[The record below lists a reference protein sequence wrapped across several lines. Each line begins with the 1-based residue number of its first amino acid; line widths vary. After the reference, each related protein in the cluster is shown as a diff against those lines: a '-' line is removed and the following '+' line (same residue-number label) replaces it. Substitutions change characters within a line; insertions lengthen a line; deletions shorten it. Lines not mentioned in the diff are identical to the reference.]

1 VIPKLYDEDYYILG
15 SKYGV
20 LTCNGYGFLNTC
32 QKCFVEEKT
41 SGVYTLEMELLTT
54 DRYAENVLPNTF
66 VKIIPNKMHDPQ
78 LFQIYRVKEE
88 GKKLSVSGYH
98 IKYLAENN
106 MISRYNAYVSAT
118 LPDGKYLVV
127 PKTQRDTARDFLE
140 SLKKDR
146 FFLIEDYS
154 NSTIPI
160 EFQRQ
165 FNITADTNIEAKTI
179 HLRKFTNKK
188 LGDLLTDNEYG
199 MGQYGGEWLYN
210 NFDLTLKKK
219 RGKYNAVKLRYG
231 YDLKNVT
238 IEYSSDNNYNVV
250 VPYGRVRTSDKDE
263 FYLGGT
269 PVFLNTAE
277 VYKYPRLRAVDVSEH
292 LPELIVDVTSS
303 AAIGAGMEAAFN
315 KINEVFS
322 GAYYRGKYHARGY
335 EIAVTAEL
343 NYESKT
349 VQGLG
354 LYDPVVL
361 VTEKGREI
369 SSKVNGVT
377 FDALNE
383 KIVKINLDNKPL
395 TLQDMILKKRR

>member
-1 VIPKLYDEDYYILG
+1 MIPKLYDEDYVIGG
-15 SKYGV
+15 SVRCGNLDY
-20 LTCNGYGFLNTC
+20 NGYGFLNTC
-32 QKCFVEEKT
+32 QKCFVKEKT

-54 DRYAENVLPNTF
+54 DRYAENVLPNMF
-66 VKIIPNKMHDPQ
+66 VKIIPNKVHNPQ

-106 MISRYNAYVSAT
+106 MISRYNAYVSVT
-118 LPDGKYLVV
+118 PPEEKYLAV
-127 PKTQRDTARDFLE
+127 PQTQRDTAHDFLE
-140 SLKKDR
+140 SLKEDR

-154 NSTIPI
+154 NSTVPI
-160 EFQRQ
+160 THQQQ

-179 HLRKFTNKK
+179 HLRKFTGKK

-219 RGKYNAVKLRYG
+219 RGKGYAVKLRYG

-250 VPYGRVRTSDKDE
+250 VPYGRVRTSDGAE

-269 PVFLNTAE
+269 PVFLNTVE
-277 VYKYPRLRAVDVSEH
+277 VHKYPRLRAVDVSEH
-292 LPELIVDVTSS
+292 LPELSVNVTT
-303 AAIGAGMEAAFN
+303 GGGMKDAFDQ
-315 KINEVFS
+315 INTVFS
-322 GAYYRGKYHARGY
+322 GTYYSGKYHARGY

-361 VTEKGREI
+361 VTESGKEI
-369 SSKVNGVT
+369 ESKVNGVT

-383 KIVKINLDNKPL
+383 RIVKIELDNKPL
-395 TLQDMILKKRR
+395 TLQDMISKKRR

>member
-1 VIPKLYDEDYYILG
+1 MIPKLYDEDYTRNA
-15 SKYGV
+15 KYGD
-20 LTCNGYGFLNTC
+20 LRYNGYGFLNTC
-32 QKCFVEEKT
+32 QKCLIEEKT
-41 SGVYTLEMELLTT
+41 SGVYTLEMKLLTT
-54 DRYAENVLPNTF
+54 DQYAEHVLPNKF
-66 VKIIPNKMHDPQ
+66 VKIIPNKTHDPQ

-106 MISRYNAYVSAT
+106 MVSRYNAYASAT
-118 LPDGKYLVV
+118 SPDGRYLVV
-127 PKTQRDTARDFLE
+127 PKTQQDTAHDFLE
-140 SLKKDR
+140 SLKENR

-154 NSTIPI
+154 NSTISI
-160 EFQRQ
+160 TNQRR
-165 FNITADTNIEAKTI
+165 FNITADPDIEAKTI
-179 HLRKFTNKK
+179 HLRKFTGKK
-188 LGDLLTDNEYG
+188 LGELLTDNKNA
-199 MGQYGGEWLYN
+199 MGQYGGEWLYK

-219 RGKYNAVKLRYG
+219 RGKGYAVKLRYG

-250 VPYGRVRTSDKDE
+250 VPYGRVRTSDGAE
-263 FYLGGT
+263 FYLGGA
-269 PVFLNTAE
+269 PVFLNTVE
-277 VYKYPRLRAVDVSEH
+277 VHKYPRLRAVDVSEH
-292 LPELIVDVTSS
+292 LPELSVNATGGGLKD
-303 AAIGAGMEAAFN
+303 AFDQ
-315 KINEVFS
+315 INTVFS
-322 GAYYRGKYHARGY
+322 GTYYSGKYHARGY

-354 LYDPVVL
+354 LYDPVIL

-383 KIVKINLDNKPL
+383 RIVKIELDNKPL
-395 TLQDMILKKRR
+395 TLQDMISKKRR

>member
-1 VIPKLYDEDYYILG
+1 MIPKLYDEDYVIGG
-15 SKYGV
+15 SVKHGNLDY
-20 LTCNGYGFLNTC
+20 NGYGFLNTC
-32 QKCFVEEKT
+32 QKCFVKEKT

-54 DRYAENVLPNTF
+54 DRYAENVLPNMF
-66 VKIIPNKMHDPQ
+66 VKIIPNKVHDPQ

-106 MISRYNAYVSAT
+106 MISRYNAYVSVT
-118 LPDGKYLVV
+118 PPEGRYLAV
-127 PKTQRDTARDFLE
+127 PQTQRDTAHDFLE
-140 SLKKDR
+140 SLKEDR

-154 NSTIPI
+154 NSTVPI
-160 EFQRQ
+160 ARQQR
-165 FNITADTNIEAKTI
+165 FNVTADTNIEAKTI
-179 HLRKFTNKK
+179 HLRKFTGKK

-199 MGQYGGEWLYN
+199 MGQYGGEWLYD
-210 NFDLTLKKK
+210 NFDLILKKE
-219 RGKYNAVKLRYG
+219 RGKGYAVQLRYG

-250 VPYGRVRTSDKDE
+250 VPYGRVRSSNDGTE

-269 PVFLNTAE
+269 PVFLNTVE
-277 VYKYPRLRAVDVSEH
+277 VHKYPRLRAVDVSEH
-292 LPELIVDVTSS
+292 LPELSVNVTT
-303 AAIGAGMEAAFN
+303 GDGMKNAFDQ
-315 KINEVFS
+315 INTVFS
-322 GAYYRGKYHARGY
+322 GTYYSGKYHARGY

-383 KIVKINLDNKPL
+383 KIVKIELDNKPL
-395 TLQDMILKKRR
+395 TLQDMISKKRR

>member
-1 VIPKLYDEDYYILG
+1 MIPKLYDEDYVIGGSTGYGNLG
-15 SKYGV
+15 
-20 LTCNGYGFLNTC
+20 CNGYGFLNTC

-54 DRYAENVLPNTF
+54 DRYAENVLPNMF
-66 VKIIPNKMHDPQ
+66 VKIIPNKTHDPQ

-106 MISRYNAYVSAT
+106 MISRYNAYVSVT
-118 LPDGKYLVV
+118 PTDGRYLGV
-127 PKTQRDTARDFLE
+127 PETQQDTAHDFLE
-140 SLKKDR
+140 SLKADR

-154 NSTIPI
+154 NSTVPI
-160 EFQRQ
+160 AGQRQ
-165 FNITADTNIEAKTI
+165 FNITADIDNTKKTI
-179 HLRKFTNKK
+179 HLRKFTGKK
-188 LGDLLTDNEYG
+188 LGNLLTDSEHG
-199 MGQYGGEWLYN
+199 MGQYGGEWLYDN
-210 NFDLTLKKK
+210 YNLTLKAK
-219 RGKYNAVKLRYG
+219 RGKNYAVKLRYG

-250 VPYGRVRTSDKDE
+250 VPYGRVKTTGEAE

-269 PVFLNTAE
+269 PVFLDTVE
-277 VYKYPRLRAVDVSEH
+277 VHKYPRLKTVDVSEH
-292 LPELIVDVTSS
+292 LPELTVNAFT
-303 AAIGAGMEAAFN
+303 GEGMEAAFN

-361 VTEKGREI
+361 VTESGKEI
-369 SSKVNGVT
+369 ESKVNGVT
-377 FDALNE
+377 FDALRE
-383 KIVKINLDNKPL
+383 KIVKVELDNKPL
-395 TLQDMILKKRR
+395 TLQDMISKKRR

>member
-1 VIPKLYDEDYYILG
+1 MIPKLYDEDYVIGG
-15 SKYGV
+15 SVRCGNLDY
-20 LTCNGYGFLNTC
+20 NGYGFLNTC

-54 DRYAENVLPNTF
+54 DRYAENVLPNMF
-66 VKIIPNKMHDPQ
+66 VKIIPNKVHNPQ
-78 LFQIYRVKEE
+78 LFQIYRVKEK

-106 MISRYNAYVSAT
+106 MISRYNAYVSVNP
-118 LPDGKYLVV
+118 PDGRYLAV
-127 PKTQRDTARDFLE
+127 PIMQRDTAHDFLE
-140 SLKKDR
+140 SLKEDR
-146 FFLIEDYS
+146 LFLIEDYS

-160 EFQRQ
+160 ARQQR
-165 FNITADTNIEAKTI
+165 FNITADTGIEAKTI
-179 HLRKFTNKK
+179 HLRKFTGKK

-219 RGKYNAVKLRYG
+219 RGKNIAVKLRYG
-231 YDLKNVT
+231 YDLKSVT

-250 VPYGRVRTSDKDE
+250 VPYGRVRNSDGTE

-269 PVFLNTAE
+269 PVFLNTVE
-277 VYKYPRLRAVDVSEH
+277 VHKYPRLRAVDVSEH
-292 LPELIVDVTSS
+292 LPELSVNVTT
-303 AAIGAGMEAAFN
+303 GDGMKDAFDQ
-315 KINEVFS
+315 INTVFS
-322 GAYYRGKYHARGY
+322 GTYYSGKYHARGY

-383 KIVKINLDNKPL
+383 RIVKIELDNKPL
-395 TLQDMILKKRR
+395 TLQDMISKKRR

>member
-1 VIPKLYDEDYYILG
+1 MIPKLYDEDYAIG
-15 SKYGV
+15 SVYGD
-20 LTCNGYGFLNTC
+20 LRYNGFGFLNTC
-32 QKCFVEEKT
+32 QKCLVEEKT
-41 SGVYTLEMELLTT
+41 SGVYTLEMELLTN
-54 DRYAENVLPNTF
+54 DRYAEHVLPNKF
-66 VKIIPNKMHDPQ
+66 VKMIPNKTHGPQ

-106 MISRYNAYVSAT
+106 MISRYNAYVSVT
-118 LPDGKYLVV
+118 PPDGRYLMV
-127 PKTQRDTARDFLE
+127 PKTQQDTAHDFLE
-140 SLKKDR
+140 SLKEDR
-146 FFLIEDYS
+146 LFLIEDYS

-160 EFQRQ
+160 ARQQR
-165 FNITADTNIEAKTI
+165 FNITADTSIEAKTI
-179 HLRKFTNKK
+179 HLRKFTDKK

-199 MGQYGGEWLYN
+199 MGQYGGEWLYD

-219 RGKYNAVKLRYG
+219 RGKNNAVKLRYG

-250 VPYGRVRTSDKDE
+250 VPYGRVRTSGEAE

-269 PVFLNTAE
+269 PVFLNTVE
-277 VYKYPRLRAVDVSEH
+277 VNKYPRLRAVDVSEN
-292 LPELIVDVTSS
+292 LPELTVNPGT
-303 AAIGAGMEAAFN
+303 GEGLEYAFN

-335 EIAVTAEL
+335 ETAVTAEL

-369 SSKVNGVT
+369 LSKVNGVT

-383 KIVKINLDNKPL
+383 KIVKIELDNKPL

>member
-1 VIPKLYDEDYYILG
+1 MIPKLYDEDYVIGG
-15 SKYGV
+15 STGYGD
-20 LTCNGYGFLNTC
+20 LRRNGYGFLNTC
-32 QKCFVEEKT
+32 QKCFVKEKT

-54 DRYAENVLPNTF
+54 DRYAENVLPNMF
-66 VKIIPNKMHDPQ
+66 VKIIPNKVHNPQ

-106 MISRYNAYVSAT
+106 MISRYNAYASVT
-118 LPDGKYLVV
+118 PPEERYLAV
-127 PKTQRDTARDFLE
+127 PQTYRDTAYDFLE
-140 SLKKDR
+140 ALKEDR

-154 NSTIPI
+154 NSTVPI
-160 EFQRQ
+160 THQQQ

-179 HLRKFTNKK
+179 HLRKFTDKK
-188 LGDLLTDNEYG
+188 LGDLLTDKEYG
-199 MGQYGGEWLYN
+199 MGQYGGEWLYD
-210 NFDLTLKKK
+210 NFDLILKKE
-219 RGKYNAVKLRYG
+219 RGKGYAVKLRYG

-250 VPYGRVRTSDKDE
+250 VPYGRVRSSNDGTE
-263 FYLGGT
+263 FYLGGK
-269 PVFLNTAE
+269 PVFLNTVE
-277 VYKYPRLRAVDVSEH
+277 VHKYPRLRAVDVSEH
-292 LPELIVDVTSS
+292 LPELSVNVTT
-303 AAIGAGMEAAFN
+303 GDGMKNAFDQ
-315 KINEVFS
+315 INTVFS
-322 GAYYRGKYHARGY
+322 GTYYSGKYHARGY

-383 KIVKINLDNKPL
+383 RIVKIELDNKPL
-395 TLQDMILKKRR
+395 TLQDMISKKRR

>member
-1 VIPKLYDEDYYILG
+1 MIPKLYDEDYVIGG
-15 SKYGV
+15 SVRCGNLDY
-20 LTCNGYGFLNTC
+20 NGYGFLNTC
-32 QKCFVEEKT
+32 QKCFVKEKT

-54 DRYAENVLPNTF
+54 DRYAENVLPNMF
-66 VKIIPNKMHDPQ
+66 VKIIPNKVHNPQ

-106 MISRYNAYVSAT
+106 MVSRYNAYASAT
-118 LPDGKYLVV
+118 SPDGRYLVV
-127 PKTQRDTARDFLE
+127 PETRQDTAHDFLE
-140 SLKKDR
+140 SLKEDR

-160 EFQRQ
+160 ARQQR

-179 HLRKFTNKK
+179 HLRMFTGKK

-199 MGQYGGEWLYN
+199 MGQYGGEWLYD
-210 NFDLTLKKK
+210 NFDLILKKE
-219 RGKYNAVKLRYG
+219 RGKSYAVKLRYG

-250 VPYGRVRTSDKDE
+250 VPYGRVRTSDGAE
-263 FYLGGT
+263 FYLGGA
-269 PVFLNTAE
+269 PVFLNTVE
-277 VYKYPRLRAVDVSEH
+277 VHKYPRLRAVDVSEH
-292 LPELIVDVTSS
+292 LPELSVDVTT
-303 AAIGAGMEAAFN
+303 GGGMKDAFDQ
-315 KINEVFS
+315 INTVFS
-322 GAYYRGKYHARGY
+322 GTYYSGKYHARGY

-354 LYDPVVL
+354 LYDPVIL

-383 KIVKINLDNKPL
+383 RIVKIELDNKPL
-395 TLQDMILKKRR
+395 TLQDMISKKRR

>member
-1 VIPKLYDEDYYILG
+1 MIPKLYDEDYVIGG
-15 SKYGV
+15 SVRCGNLDY
-20 LTCNGYGFLNTC
+20 NGYGFLNTC
-32 QKCFVEEKT
+32 QKCFVKEKT

-54 DRYAENVLPNTF
+54 DRYAENVLPNMF
-66 VKIIPNKMHDPQ
+66 VKIIPNKVHNPQ

-106 MISRYNAYVSAT
+106 MISRYNAYVSVT
-118 LPDGKYLVV
+118 PPEERYLAV
-127 PKTQRDTARDFLE
+127 PQTQRDTAHDFLE
-140 SLKKDR
+140 SLKEDR

-160 EFQRQ
+160 ARQQR

-179 HLRKFTNKK
+179 HLRKFTGKK

-219 RGKYNAVKLRYG
+219 RGKNNAVKLRYG

-250 VPYGRVRTSDKDE
+250 VPYGRVRTSGGAE

-269 PVFLNTAE
+269 PVFLNTVE
-277 VYKYPRLRAVDVSEH
+277 VHKYPR
-292 LPELIVDVTSS
+292 
-303 AAIGAGMEAAFN
+303 
-315 KINEVFS
+315 
-322 GAYYRGKYHARGY
+322 
-335 EIAVTAEL
+335 
-343 NYESKT
+343 
-349 VQGLG
+349 
-354 LYDPVVL
+354 
-361 VTEKGREI
+361 
-369 SSKVNGVT
+369 
-377 FDALNE
+377 
-383 KIVKINLDNKPL
+383 
-395 TLQDMILKKRR
+395 

>member
-1 VIPKLYDEDYYILG
+1 MPKLYDEDYNITG

-88 GKKLSVSGYH
+88 GKKLSVLGYH

-118 LPDGKYLVV
+118 SPDGKYLAV

-140 SLKKDR
+140 LLKEDR
-146 FFLIEDYS
+146 SFLIEDYS

-160 EFQRQ
+160 ARQRR
-165 FNITADTNIEAKTI
+165 FNITADASIEAKTI
-179 HLRKFTNKK
+179 HLRKFTDKK
-188 LGDLLTDNEYG
+188 LGDLLTDKEYG
-199 MGQYGGEWLYN
+199 MGQYGGEWLYD
-210 NFDLTLKKK
+210 NFDLILKKK
-219 RGKYNAVKLRYG
+219 RGKDNAVKLRYG

-250 VPYGRVRTSDKDE
+250 VPYGRVKTSGEAE
-263 FYLGGT
+263 FYLGGA
-269 PVFLNTAE
+269 PVFLNTVE
-277 VYKYPRLRAVDVSEH
+277 VNKYPRLRAVDVSEH
-292 LPELIVDVTSS
+292 LPELSVDTITGS
-303 AAIGAGMEAAFN
+303 GMKDAFDQ
-315 KINEVFS
+315 INTVFS
-322 GAYYRGKYHARGY
+322 GTYYSGKYHARGY

-383 KIVKINLDNKPL
+383 KIVKIELDNKPL

>member
-1 VIPKLYDEDYYILG
+1 VIPKLYDEDYDITG
-15 SKYGV
+15 SVYGN
-20 LTCNGYGFLNTC
+20 LEHNGYGFLNTC

-41 SGVYTLEMELLTT
+41 SGVYTLEMKLLTT
-54 DRYAENVLPNTF
+54 DRYAEHVLPNKF

-118 LPDGKYLVV
+118 SPDERYLVV
-127 PKTQRDTARDFLE
+127 PKTQQDTAHDFLE
-140 SLKKDR
+140 SLKEDR

-160 EFQRQ
+160 ARQRR

-179 HLRKFTNKK
+179 HLREFTGKK

-199 MGQYGGEWLYN
+199 MGQYGGEWLYD
-210 NFDLTLKKK
+210 NFDLILKKK
-219 RGKYNAVKLRYG
+219 RGKDNAVKLRYG

-250 VPYGRVRTSDKDE
+250 VPYGRVRTSGEAE

-269 PVFLNTAE
+269 PVFLNTVE
-277 VYKYPRLRAVDVSEH
+277 VHKYPRLRAVDVSEH
-292 LPELIVDVTSS
+292 LPELSVDTITGS
-303 AAIGAGMEAAFN
+303 GMKDAFDQ
-315 KINEVFS
+315 INTVFS
-322 GAYYRGKYHARGY
+322 GTYYSGKYHARGY

-383 KIVKINLDNKPL
+383 KIVKIELDNKPL

>member
-1 VIPKLYDEDYYILG
+1 MIPKLYDEDYVIGG
-15 SKYGV
+15 STGYGN
-20 LTCNGYGFLNTC
+20 LDCNGYGFLNTC

-54 DRYAENVLPNTF
+54 DRYAEHVLPNMF
-66 VKIIPNKMHDPQ
+66 VKIIPNKTHDPQ
-78 LFQIYRVKEE
+78 LFQIYRVKEK

-106 MISRYNAYVSAT
+106 MVSRYNAYGSVT
-118 LPDGKYLVV
+118 PPDGRYLVV
-127 PKTQRDTARDFLE
+127 PKTQQDTAHDFLE
-140 SLKKDR
+140 SLKEDR

-154 NSTIPI
+154 NSTVPI
-160 EFQRQ
+160 AHQRQ
-165 FNITADTNIEAKTI
+165 FNITADTSIEAKTI
-179 HLRKFTNKK
+179 HLRKFTDKK
-188 LGDLLTDNEYG
+188 LGDLLTDKEYG
-199 MGQYGGEWLYN
+199 MGQYGGEWLYD
-210 NFDLTLKKK
+210 NFDLILKKK
-219 RGKYNAVKLRYG
+219 RGKDNAVKLRYG

-250 VPYGRVRTSDKDE
+250 VPYGRVKTSGEAE

-269 PVFLNTAE
+269 PVFLDTVE
-277 VYKYPRLRAVDVSEH
+277 VHKYPRLRAVDVSEH
-292 LPELIVDVTSS
+292 LPELSVDTFT
-303 AAIGAGMEAAFN
+303 GGGMKDAFD

-322 GAYYRGKYHARGY
+322 GTYYSGKYHARGY

-349 VQGLG
+349 VQELG

-383 KIVKINLDNKPL
+383 KIVKIELDNKPL
-395 TLQDMILKKRR
+395 TLQDMVSKKRR

>member
-1 VIPKLYDEDYYILG
+1 MIPKLYDEDYVVGG
-15 SKYGV
+15 SVRCGNLDY
-20 LTCNGYGFLNTC
+20 NGYGFLNTC
-32 QKCFVEEKT
+32 QKCFVKEKT

-54 DRYAENVLPNTF
+54 DRYAENVLPNMF
-66 VKIIPNKMHDPQ
+66 VKIIPNKVHNPQ

-106 MISRYNAYVSAT
+106 MISRYNAYVSVT
-118 LPDGKYLVV
+118 PPDGRYLAV
-127 PKTQRDTARDFLE
+127 PIKQRDTAHDFLE
-140 SLKKDR
+140 FLKEDR
-146 FFLIEDYS
+146 LFLIEDYS

-160 EFQRQ
+160 ARQQR
-165 FNITADTNIEAKTI
+165 FNIAADTDIEAKTI
-179 HLRKFTNKK
+179 HLRKFTGKK

-219 RGKYNAVKLRYG
+219 RGKDIAVKLRYG
-231 YDLKNVT
+231 YDLKSVT

-250 VPYGRVRTSDKDE
+250 VPYGRVRTTADE
-263 FYLGGT
+263 AGFYLGGT
-269 PVFLNTAE
+269 PVFLNTVE
-277 VYKYPRLRAVDVSEH
+277 VHKYPRLRAVDVSEH
-292 LPELIVDVTSS
+292 LPELNVTT
-303 AAIGAGMEAAFN
+303 GGGMKDAFD

-322 GAYYRGKYHARGY
+322 SSYYSGKYHARGY

-349 VQGLG
+349 VQELG

-383 KIVKINLDNKPL
+383 RIVKIEFDNKPL
-395 TLQDMILKKRR
+395 TLQDMISKKRR

>member
-1 VIPKLYDEDYYILG
+1 MIPKLYDEDYIIGG
-15 SKYGV
+15 SVRCGNLDY
-20 LTCNGYGFLNTC
+20 NGYGFLNTC

-54 DRYAENVLPNTF
+54 DRYAENVLPNMF
-66 VKIIPNKMHDPQ
+66 VKIIPNKVHNPQ
-78 LFQIYRVKEE
+78 LFQIYRVKEK

-106 MISRYNAYVSAT
+106 MVSRYNAYVSVT
-118 LPDGKYLVV
+118 PPDGKYLVV
-127 PKTQRDTARDFLE
+127 PKTQQDTAHDFLE
-140 SLKKDR
+140 SLKEDR

-160 EFQRQ
+160 ARQQR

-179 HLRKFTNKK
+179 HLRKFTGKK
-188 LGDLLTDNEYG
+188 LGDLLTDKEYG

-219 RGKYNAVKLRYG
+219 RGKNSAVKLRYG

-250 VPYGRVRTSDKDE
+250 VPYGRVRTSDGAE

-269 PVFLNTAE
+269 PVFLNTVE
-277 VYKYPRLRAVDVSEH
+277 VHKYPRLRAVDVSEH
-292 LPELIVDVTSS
+292 LPELSVNVTT
-303 AAIGAGMEAAFN
+303 GGGMKDAFDQ
-315 KINEVFS
+315 INTVFS
-322 GAYYRGKYHARGY
+322 GTYYSGKYHARGY

-383 KIVKINLDNKPL
+383 RIVKIELDNKPL
-395 TLQDMILKKRR
+395 TLQDMISKKRR

>member
-1 VIPKLYDEDYYILG
+1 MIPKLYDEDYVLG
-15 SKYGV
+15 GSTGYGD
-20 LTCNGYGFLNTC
+20 LRCNGYGFLTTC
-32 QKCFVEEKT
+32 QKCFVKEKT

-54 DRYAENVLPNTF
+54 DRYAENVLPNMF
-66 VKIIPNKMHDPQ
+66 VKIIPNKVHNPQ

-106 MISRYNAYVSAT
+106 MISRYNAYVSVT
-118 LPDGKYLVV
+118 PPEGKYLVV
-127 PKTQRDTARDFLE
+127 PETQRDTAHDFLE
-140 SLKKDR
+140 SLKEDR

-160 EFQRQ
+160 THQQQ
-165 FNITADTNIEAKTI
+165 FNITADTGIGAKTI
-179 HLRKFTNKK
+179 HLCKFTDKK
-188 LGDLLTDNEYG
+188 LGDLLTDKEYG

-219 RGKYNAVKLRYG
+219 RGKDIAVKLRYG

-250 VPYGRVRTSDKDE
+250 LPYGRVRTSDGAE

-269 PVFLNTAE
+269 PVFLNTVE
-277 VYKYPRLRAVDVSEH
+277 VHKYPRLRAVDVSEH
-292 LPELIVDVTSS
+292 LPELSVNVTT
-303 AAIGAGMEAAFN
+303 GDGMKNAFDQ
-315 KINEVFS
+315 INTVFS
-322 GAYYRGKYHARGY
+322 GAYYSGKYHARGY

-383 KIVKINLDNKPL
+383 RIVKIELDNKPL
-395 TLQDMILKKRR
+395 TLQDMISKKRR

>member
-1 VIPKLYDEDYYILG
+1 MIPKLYDEDYNIVG
-15 SKYGV
+15 GVYGD
-20 LTCNGYGFLNTC
+20 LRCNGYGFLNTC
-32 QKCFVEEKT
+32 QKCLVEEKT

-66 VKIIPNKMHDPQ
+66 VKIIPNKTHDPQ

-88 GKKLSVSGYH
+88 EKKLSVSGYH

-118 LPDGKYLVV
+118 SPDGRYLLV
-127 PKTQRDTARDFLE
+127 PKTQRDTAHDFLE
-140 SLKKDR
+140 SLKEDR
-146 FFLIEDYS
+146 SFLIEDHP

-160 EFQRQ
+160 ARQRR
-165 FNITADTNIEAKTI
+165 FNITADTDIEAKTI
-179 HLRKFTNKK
+179 HLRKFTDKK
-188 LGDLLTDNEYG
+188 LGDLLTNKEYG
-199 MGQYGGEWLYN
+199 MGQYGGEWLYD
-210 NFDLTLKKK
+210 NFDLVLKKK
-219 RGKYNAVKLRYG
+219 RGKDNAVKLRYG

-250 VPYGRVRTSDKDE
+250 VPYGRVKTSGEAE

-269 PVFLNTAE
+269 PVFLNTVE
-277 VYKYPRLRAVDVSEH
+277 VNKYPRLRAVDVSEH
-292 LPELIVDVTSS
+292 LPELSVDTITGS
-303 AAIGAGMEAAFN
+303 GMKDAFDQ
-315 KINEVFS
+315 INAVFS

-354 LYDPVVL
+354 LYDPVIL
-361 VTEKGREI
+361 VTESGKEI
-369 SSKVNGVT
+369 ESKVNGVT
-377 FDALNE
+377 FDALQE
-383 KIVKINLDNKPL
+383 KIIKVELDNKPL
-395 TLQDMILKKRR
+395 TLQDMISKKRR

>member
-1 VIPKLYDEDYYILG
+1 MIPKLYDEDYVIGGSTGYGNLG
-15 SKYGV
+15 
-20 LTCNGYGFLNTC
+20 CNGYGFLNTC

-54 DRYAENVLPNTF
+54 DRYAENVLPNMF
-66 VKIIPNKMHDPQ
+66 VKIIPNKVHNPQ

-106 MISRYNAYVSAT
+106 MISRYNAYVSVT
-118 LPDGKYLVV
+118 PPDGRYLVV
-127 PKTQRDTARDFLE
+127 PETQQDTAHDFLE
-140 SLKKDR
+140 SLKEDR

-160 EFQRQ
+160 AGQRQ
-165 FNITADTNIEAKTI
+165 FNITADVDNTVRTI
-179 HLRKFTNKK
+179 HLRKFTGKK
-188 LGDLLTDNEYG
+188 LGNLLTDSEYG
-199 MGQYGGEWLYN
+199 MEQYGGEWLYN

-219 RGKYNAVKLRYG
+219 RGKNYAVKLRYG

-250 VPYGRVRTSDKDE
+250 VPYGRVKTVGEAE

-269 PVFLNTAE
+269 PVFLDTVE
-277 VYKYPRLRAVDVSEH
+277 VHKYPRLRAVDVSEH
-292 LPELIVDVTSS
+292 LPELNVNVTT
-303 AAIGAGMEAAFN
+303 GDGMKDAFD

-322 GAYYRGKYHARGY
+322 GSYYRGKYHARGY

-383 KIVKINLDNKPL
+383 RIVKIELDNKPL
-395 TLQDMILKKRR
+395 TLQDMVSKKRR

>member
-1 VIPKLYDEDYYILG
+1 MIPKLYNEDYVLG
-15 SKYGV
+15 GSTGYGD
-20 LTCNGYGFLNTC
+20 LRCNGYGFLNTC

-54 DRYAENVLPNTF
+54 DRYAEHVLPNKF
-66 VKIIPNKMHDPQ
+66 VKIIPNKVHNPQ
-78 LFQIYRVKEE
+78 LFQIYRVKEK

-118 LPDGKYLVV
+118 SPDGRYLVV
-127 PKTQRDTARDFLE
+127 PKTQQDTAHDFLE
-140 SLKKDR
+140 SLKEDR

-154 NSTIPI
+154 NSTMPI
-160 EFQRQ
+160 ALQQQ
-165 FNITADTNIEAKTI
+165 FNITADTGIEAKTI
-179 HLRKFTNKK
+179 HLRKFTGKK
-188 LGDLLTDNEYG
+188 LGDLLTDKEYG
-199 MGQYGGEWLYN
+199 MGRYGGEWLYD
-210 NFDLTLKKK
+210 NFDLILKKK
-219 RGKYNAVKLRYG
+219 RGKDNAVKLRYG

-250 VPYGRVRTSDKDE
+250 VPYGRVRTSDEAE
-263 FYLGGT
+263 FYLGGA
-269 PVFLNTAE
+269 PVFLNTVE
-277 VYKYPRLRAVDVSEH
+277 VHKYPRLRAVDVSEH
-292 LPELIVDVTSS
+292 LPELNVTT
-303 AAIGAGMEAAFN
+303 GGGMKDAFD

-322 GAYYRGKYHARGY
+322 SSYYSGKYHARGY

-349 VQGLG
+349 VQELG

-361 VTEKGREI
+361 VTESGKEI
-369 SSKVNGVT
+369 ESKVNGVT

-383 KIVKINLDNKPL
+383 RIVKIELDNKPL
-395 TLQDMILKKRR
+395 TLQDMISKKRR

>member
-1 VIPKLYDEDYYILG
+1 MIPKLYDEDYVIGGSVRCGNLG
-15 SKYGV
+15 Y
-20 LTCNGYGFLNTC
+20 NGYGFLNTC
-32 QKCFVEEKT
+32 QKCFVKEKT

-54 DRYAENVLPNTF
+54 DRYAENVLPNMF
-66 VKIIPNKMHDPQ
+66 VKIIPNKVHNPQ

-106 MISRYNAYVSAT
+106 MISRYNAYVSVT
-118 LPDGKYLVV
+118 PPEEKYLAV
-127 PKTQRDTARDFLE
+127 PKTQRDTAHDFLE
-140 SLKKDR
+140 SLKEDR

-160 EFQRQ
+160 ARQQQ

-179 HLRKFTNKK
+179 HLRKFTGKK
-188 LGDLLTDNEYG
+188 LGDLLTDDEYG

-210 NFDLTLKKK
+210 NFDLTLKKE
-219 RGKYNAVKLRYG
+219 RGKSYAVKLRYG
-231 YDLKNVT
+231 YDLKSVT

-250 VPYGRVRTSDKDE
+250 VPYGKVRTTADE
-263 FYLGGT
+263 AGFYLGGA
-269 PVFLNTAE
+269 PVFLNTVE
-277 VYKYPRLRAVDVSEH
+277 VHKYPRLRAVDVSEH
-292 LPELIVDVTSS
+292 LPELNVTT
-303 AAIGAGMEAAFN
+303 GGGMKDAFD

-322 GAYYRGKYHARGY
+322 SSYYSGKYHARGY

-361 VTEKGREI
+361 VTESGKEI
-369 SSKVNGVT
+369 ESKVNGVT

-383 KIVKINLDNKPL
+383 RIVKIELDNKPL
-395 TLQDMILKKRR
+395 TLQDMISKKRR

>member
-1 VIPKLYDEDYYILG
+1 MIPKLYDEDYAIVG
-15 SKYGV
+15 SVYGN
-20 LTCNGYGFLNTC
+20 LEHNGYGFLNTC
-32 QKCFVEEKT
+32 QKCFIEEKT

-118 LPDGKYLVV
+118 SPDGRYLAVL
-127 PKTQRDTARDFLE
+127 KTQRDTARDFLE
-140 SLKKDR
+140 FLKEDR
-146 FFLIEDYS
+146 YFLIEDYS
-154 NSTIPI
+154 NSAMPI
-160 EFQRQ
+160 EFQQR
-165 FNITADTNIEAKTI
+165 FNITADASIEAEKTI
-179 HLRKFTNKK
+179 HLRKFTDKK
-188 LGDLLTDNEYG
+188 LGDLLTDKEYG
-199 MGQYGGEWLYN
+199 MGQYGGEWLYD
-210 NFDLTLKKK
+210 NFDLILKKK
-219 RGKYNAVKLRYG
+219 RGKDNAVKLRYG

-250 VPYGRVRTSDKDE
+250 VPYGRVKTSGEAE
-263 FYLGGT
+263 FYLGGA
-269 PVFLNTAE
+269 PVFLDTVE
-277 VYKYPRLRAVDVSEH
+277 VHKYPRLRAVDVSEH
-292 LPELIVDVTSS
+292 LPELTVNTET
-303 AAIGAGMEAAFN
+303 GAGMEAAFTT
-315 KINEVFS
+315 INQVFS
-322 GAYYRGKYHARGY
+322 GAYYSGKYHARGY

-383 KIVKINLDNKPL
+383 KIVKIELDNKPL
-395 TLQDMILKKRR
+395 TLQDMISKKRR

>member
-1 VIPKLYDEDYYILG
+1 MIPKLYDEDYVIGG
-15 SKYGV
+15 SVRCGNLDY
-20 LTCNGYGFLNTC
+20 NGYGFLNTC
-32 QKCFVEEKT
+32 QTCFVEEKT

-54 DRYAENVLPNTF
+54 DRYAENVLPNMF
-66 VKIIPNKMHDPQ
+66 VKIIPNRMHNPQ

-106 MISRYNAYVSAT
+106 MISRYNAYVSVT
-118 LPDGKYLVV
+118 PPEERYLVV
-127 PKTQRDTARDFLE
+127 PPTQRDTAHDFLE
-140 SLKKDR
+140 SLKEDR

-160 EFQRQ
+160 AHQQR

-179 HLRKFTNKK
+179 YLRKFTGKK

-219 RGKYNAVKLRYG
+219 RGKNIAVKLRYG

-250 VPYGRVRTSDKDE
+250 VPYGRVRTSDE
-263 FYLGGT
+263 AFYLGGT
-269 PVFLNTAE
+269 PVFLNTVE
-277 VYKYPRLRAVDVSEH
+277 GHKYPRLRAVDVSEH
-292 LPELIVDVTSS
+292 LPELSVNATGGGLKD
-303 AAIGAGMEAAFN
+303 AFDQ
-315 KINEVFS
+315 INTVFS
-322 GAYYRGKYHARGY
+322 GTYYSGKYHARGY

-361 VTEKGREI
+361 VTESGKEI
-369 SSKVNGVT
+369 ESKVNGVT

-383 KIVKINLDNKPL
+383 RIVKIELDNKPL
-395 TLQDMILKKRR
+395 TLQDMISKKRR

>member
-1 VIPKLYDEDYYILG
+1 MIPKLYDEDYVIGGSTGYGNLG
-15 SKYGV
+15 
-20 LTCNGYGFLNTC
+20 CNGYGFLNTC

-54 DRYAENVLPNTF
+54 DRYAEHVLPNMF
-66 VKIIPNKMHDPQ
+66 VKIIPNKVHNPQ

-106 MISRYNAYVSAT
+106 MISRYNAYVSVT
-118 LPDGKYLVV
+118 PPDGRYLVV
-127 PKTQRDTARDFLE
+127 PQTQQDTAHDFLE
-140 SLKKDR
+140 SLKEDR

-154 NSTIPI
+154 NSTVPI
-160 EFQRQ
+160 ANQRQ
-165 FNITADTNIEAKTI
+165 FNITADTGIEAKTI
-179 HLRKFTNKK
+179 HLRKFTGKK
-188 LGDLLTDNEYG
+188 LGNLLTDSEYG

-219 RGKYNAVKLRYG
+219 RGKNYAVKLRYG

-250 VPYGRVRTSDKDE
+250 VPYGRVRTSGEAE

-269 PVFLNTAE
+269 PVFLNTVE
-277 VYKYPRLRAVDVSEH
+277 VHRYPRLRAVDVSEH
-292 LPELIVDVTSS
+292 LPELSVNAFT
-303 AAIGAGMEAAFN
+303 GGGMKDAFDQ
-315 KINEVFS
+315 INTVFS
-322 GAYYRGKYHARGY
+322 GTYYSGKYHARGY
-335 EIAVTAEL
+335 EIAITAEL

-383 KIVKINLDNKPL
+383 KIVKIELDNKPL
-395 TLQDMILKKRR
+395 TLQDMISKKRR

>member
-1 VIPKLYDEDYYILG
+1 MIPKLYDEDYVIGG
-15 SKYGV
+15 SVRCGNLDY
-20 LTCNGYGFLNTC
+20 NGYGFLNTC

-54 DRYAENVLPNTF
+54 DRYAENVLPNMF
-66 VKIIPNKMHDPQ
+66 VKIIPNKVHNPQ

-106 MISRYNAYVSAT
+106 MISRYNAYVSVT
-118 LPDGKYLVV
+118 PPEGRYLAV
-127 PKTQRDTARDFLE
+127 PQTQRDTAHDFLE
-140 SLKKDR
+140 SLKEDR

-154 NSTIPI
+154 NSRVPI
-160 EFQRQ
+160 AHQQQ

-179 HLRKFTNKK
+179 HLRKFTGKK
-188 LGDLLTDNEYG
+188 LGDLLTNNEYG

-210 NFDLTLKKK
+210 NFDLTLKKG
-219 RGKYNAVKLRYG
+219 RGKSYAVKLRYG

-250 VPYGRVRTSDKDE
+250 VPYGRVRSSNDGTE

-269 PVFLNTAE
+269 PVFLNTVE
-277 VYKYPRLRAVDVSEH
+277 VHKYPRLRAVDVSEH
-292 LPELIVDVTSS
+292 LPELSVNVTT
-303 AAIGAGMEAAFN
+303 GDGMKNAFDQ
-315 KINEVFS
+315 INTVFS
-322 GAYYRGKYHARGY
+322 GTYYSGKYHARGY

-349 VQGLG
+349 VQELG

-361 VTEKGREI
+361 VTESGKEI
-369 SSKVNGVT
+369 ESKVNGVT

-383 KIVKINLDNKPL
+383 RIVKIELDNKPL
-395 TLQDMILKKRR
+395 TLQDMISKKRR

>member
-1 VIPKLYDEDYYILG
+1 MIPKLYDEDYVIGGSTGYGNLG
-15 SKYGV
+15 
-20 LTCNGYGFLNTC
+20 CNGYGFLNTC

-41 SGVYTLEMELLTT
+41 SGVYTLAMELLTT
-54 DRYAENVLPNTF
+54 DRYAEDVLPNKF
-66 VKIIPNKMHDPQ
+66 VKIIPNKVHNPQ

-106 MISRYNAYVSAT
+106 MISRYNAYVSVT
-118 LPDGKYLVV
+118 PPDGRYLGV
-127 PKTQRDTARDFLE
+127 PDTQQDTAHDFLE
-140 SLKKDR
+140 SLKEDR
-146 FFLIEDYS
+146 FLLIEDYS
-154 NSTIPI
+154 HSTVPI
-160 EFQRQ
+160 AGQRQ
-165 FNITADTNIEAKTI
+165 FNITADIENTKKTI
-179 HLRKFTNKK
+179 HLRKFTGKK
-188 LGDLLTDNEYG
+188 LGTLLTDSEYG
-199 MGQYGGEWLYN
+199 MGQYGGEWLYDN
-210 NFDLTLKKK
+210 YNLTLKAK
-219 RGKYNAVKLRYG
+219 RGKDYAVKLRYG
-231 YDLKNVT
+231 YDLKAVT

-250 VPYGRVRTSDKDE
+250 VPYGRVKTTGEAE

-269 PVFLNTAE
+269 PVFLDTVE
-277 VYKYPRLRAVDVSEH
+277 VHKYPRLKTVDVSEH
-292 LPELIVDVTSS
+292 LPELTVNAFT
-303 AAIGAGMEAAFN
+303 GEGMEAAFN

-322 GAYYRGKYHARGY
+322 GTYYSGKYHARGY

-377 FDALNE
+377 FDALQE
-383 KIVKINLDNKPL
+383 KIVKIELDNKPL
-395 TLQDMILKKRR
+395 TLPDMISKKRR

>member
-1 VIPKLYDEDYYILG
+1 MIPKLYDEDYAIG
-15 SKYGV
+15 GVYGDSSR
-20 LTCNGYGFLNTC
+20 NGYGFLNTC
-32 QKCFVEEKT
+32 QKCLVEEKT

-54 DRYAENVLPNTF
+54 DRYAEHVLPNKF
-66 VKIIPNKMHDPQ
+66 VKIIPNKMHNPQ

-106 MISRYNAYVSAT
+106 MISRYNAYVSVT
-118 LPDGKYLVV
+118 PPDGRYLTV
-127 PKTQRDTARDFLE
+127 PKTQRDTAHDFLK
-140 SLKKDR
+140 SLKEDR

-160 EFQRQ
+160 AFQRQ

-179 HLRKFTNKK
+179 HLRKFTGKK

-199 MGQYGGEWLYN
+199 MGQYDGEWLYDN
-210 NFDLTLKKK
+210 YKLTLKKK
-219 RGKYNAVKLRYG
+219 RGKINAVKLRYG

-250 VPYGRVRTSDKDE
+250 VPYGRVRTSNEAE

-269 PVFLNTAE
+269 PVFLNTVE
-277 VYKYPRLRAVDVSEH
+277 VHKYPRLRAVDVSEH
-292 LPELIVDVTSS
+292 LPELSVDTTTGS
-303 AAIGAGMEAAFN
+303 GMEDAFDQ
-315 KINEVFS
+315 INTVFS
-322 GAYYRGKYHARGY
+322 GTYYSGKYHARGY

-383 KIVKINLDNKPL
+383 KIVKIELDNKPL
-395 TLQDMILKKRR
+395 TLQDMITKKRR

>member
-1 VIPKLYDEDYYILG
+1 MIPKLYNEDYSIAG
-15 SKYGV
+15 SAYGN
-20 LTCNGYGFLNTC
+20 LEHNGYGFLNTC

-41 SGVYTLEMELLTT
+41 SGVYTLEMKLLTT
-54 DRYAENVLPNTF
+54 DRYAEHVLPNKF
-66 VKIIPNKMHDPQ
+66 VKIIPNKTHDPQ

-88 GKKLSVSGYH
+88 GKKLSVSGCH

-106 MISRYNAYVSAT
+106 MISRYNAYASAT
-118 LPDGKYLVV
+118 SPDGRYLVV
-127 PKTQRDTARDFLE
+127 PKTQQDTAHDFLE
-140 SLKKDR
+140 SLKEDK

-179 HLRKFTNKK
+179 HLRKFTDKK
-188 LGDLLTDNEYG
+188 LGDLLTDKEYG
-199 MGQYGGEWLYN
+199 MGQYGGEWLYD
-210 NFDLTLKKK
+210 NFDLILKKK
-219 RGKYNAVKLRYG
+219 RGKDNAVKLRYG

-250 VPYGRVRTSDKDE
+250 VPYGRVRASNEAE

-269 PVFLNTAE
+269 PVFLNTVEAH
-277 VYKYPRLRAVDVSEH
+277 KYPRLRAVDVSEH
-292 LPELIVDVTSS
+292 LPELSVDTTTGS
-303 AAIGAGMEAAFN
+303 GMEDAFDQ
-315 KINEVFS
+315 INTVFS
-322 GAYYRGKYHARGY
+322 GTYYSGKYHARGY

-383 KIVKINLDNKPL
+383 KIVKIELDNKPL
-395 TLQDMILKKRR
+395 TLQDMISKKRR

>member
-1 VIPKLYDEDYYILG
+1 MIPKLYDEDYVIGGSTGYGNLG
-15 SKYGV
+15 
-20 LTCNGYGFLNTC
+20 CNGYGFLNTC

-54 DRYAENVLPNTF
+54 DRYAEHVLPNMF
-66 VKIIPNKMHDPQ
+66 VKIIPNKTHDPQ
-78 LFQIYRVKEE
+78 LFQIYRVKEK

-106 MISRYNAYVSAT
+106 MISRYNAYVSVT
-118 LPDGKYLVV
+118 PPDGRFLTVS
-127 PKTQRDTARDFLE
+127 KTQQDTAHDFLE
-140 SLKKDR
+140 SLKEDR

-154 NSTIPI
+154 NSTVPI
-160 EFQRQ
+160 ARQRR
-165 FNITADTNIEAKTI
+165 FNITADIGIEAKTI
-179 HLRKFTNKK
+179 HLRKFTGKK
-188 LGDLLTDNEYG
+188 LGNLLTDSEYG
-199 MGQYGGEWLYN
+199 MGQYGGEWLYD
-210 NFDLTLKKK
+210 NFDLILKKK
-219 RGKYNAVKLRYG
+219 RGKDNAVKLRYG

-250 VPYGRVRTSDKDE
+250 VPYGRVRTSNEAE
-263 FYLGGT
+263 FYLGGA
-269 PVFLNTAE
+269 PVFLNTVE
-277 VYKYPRLRAVDVSEH
+277 VNKYPRLRAVDVSEH
-292 LPELIVDVTSS
+292 LPELSVDTFT
-303 AAIGAGMEAAFN
+303 GDGMKDAFDQ
-315 KINEVFS
+315 INTVFS
-322 GAYYRGKYHARGY
+322 GTYYSGKYHARGY

-343 NYESKT
+343 NYESTT

-383 KIVKINLDNKPL
+383 RIVKIEFDNKPL
-395 TLQDMILKKRR
+395 TLQDMISKKRR

>member
-1 VIPKLYDEDYYILG
+1 MIPKLYDEDYAIVG
-15 SKYGV
+15 SVYGN
-20 LTCNGYGFLNTC
+20 LKCNGYGFLNTC

-54 DRYAENVLPNTF
+54 DRYAEHVLPNKF

-106 MISRYNAYVSAT
+106 MISRYNAYASVT
-118 LPDGKYLVV
+118 PPDGRYLAV
-127 PKTQRDTARDFLE
+127 PTTQRDTAYDFLE
-140 SLKKDR
+140 FLKEDR

-179 HLRKFTNKK
+179 HLRKFTDKK
-188 LGDLLTDNEYG
+188 LGDLLTNKEYG

-219 RGKYNAVKLRYG
+219 RGKDNAVKLRYG

-250 VPYGRVRTSDKDE
+250 VPYGRVRTSNEAE
-263 FYLGGT
+263 FYLGGA
-269 PVFLNTAE
+269 PVFLNTVE
-277 VYKYPRLRAVDVSEH
+277 VNKYPRLRAVDVSEH
-292 LPELIVDVTSS
+292 LPELSVDTITGS
-303 AAIGAGMEAAFN
+303 GMKDAFDQ
-315 KINEVFS
+315 INEVFS

-361 VTEKGREI
+361 VTESGKEI
-369 SSKVNGVT
+369 ESKVNGVT
-377 FDALNE
+377 FDALQE
-383 KIVKINLDNKPL
+383 KIIKVELDNKPL
-395 TLQDMILKKRR
+395 TLQDMISKKRR

>member
-1 VIPKLYDEDYYILG
+1 MIPKLYDEDYAIG
-15 SKYGV
+15 GVYGDSSR
-20 LTCNGYGFLNTC
+20 NGYGFLNTC
-32 QKCFVEEKT
+32 QKCLVEEKT

-54 DRYAENVLPNTF
+54 DRYAEHVLPNKF
-66 VKIIPNKMHDPQ
+66 VKIIPNKMHNPQ

-106 MISRYNAYVSAT
+106 MISRYNAYVSVT
-118 LPDGKYLVV
+118 PPDGRYLTV
-127 PKTQRDTARDFLE
+127 PKTQRDTAHDFLE
-140 SLKKDR
+140 SLKEDR
-146 FFLIEDYS
+146 FFLIDDYS

-160 EFQRQ
+160 AFQRQ
-165 FNITADTNIEAKTI
+165 FNITADTSIGRAETI
-179 HLRKFTNKK
+179 HLRKFTGKK
-188 LGDLLTDNEYG
+188 LGDLLTDKEFG
-199 MGQYGGEWLYN
+199 MGQYGGEWLYDN
-210 NFDLTLKKK
+210 YNLTLTK
-219 RGKYNAVKLRYG
+219 RGKVEAVKLRYG

-250 VPYGRVRTSDKDE
+250 VPYGRVKTSGEAE
-263 FYLGGT
+263 FYLGGA
-269 PVFLNTAE
+269 PVFLDTVEAH
-277 VYKYPRLRAVDVSEH
+277 KYPRLRAVDVSEH
-292 LPELIVDVTSS
+292 LPELSVDTTTGS
-303 AAIGAGMEAAFN
+303 GMEDAFDQ
-315 KINEVFS
+315 INTVFS
-322 GAYYRGKYHARGY
+322 GTYYSGKYHARGY

-383 KIVKINLDNKPL
+383 KIVKIELDNKPL